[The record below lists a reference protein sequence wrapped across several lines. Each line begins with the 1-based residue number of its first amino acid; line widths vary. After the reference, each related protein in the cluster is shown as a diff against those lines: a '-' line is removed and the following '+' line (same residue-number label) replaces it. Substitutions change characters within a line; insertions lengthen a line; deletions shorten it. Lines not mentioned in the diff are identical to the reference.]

1 MNVVNGDN
9 NNAVR
14 IDNDANNIAVGIE
27 SDDNMNEEKITVV
40 LEGDDKERIVFLYTS
55 GEDEEG
61 SL

>member
-1 MNVVNGDN
+1 MVTIIMLSGLTMMP
-9 NNAVR
+9 
-14 IDNDANNIAVGIE
+14 ANNRTIAVGIE
-27 SDDNMNEEKITVV
+27 SDDNINEEKITVV